1 MQFRAIIFLQKSL
14 KQSFFKNKVNQSEP
28 NVTPVATAEENGG
41 PQEVQSHDNDTM
53 SRDLTSVSDGN
64 SRDTGSHDNNSLSR
78 ARDQD
83 LASTTNGD
91 VNGDSQSHDQSCDPH
106 VITNG
111 GSEELKSHYQSC
123 DPHVTTN
130 NGKLTSA
137 QKLARFA
144 FKSS

>member
-28 NVTPVATAEENGG
+28 NVTPVAAAEENGG

-64 SRDTGSHDNNSLSR
+64 SQDTGSHDDNSPS
-78 ARDQD
+78 RDQD

-91 VNGDSQSHDQSCDPH
+91 VNGDGQSHDQSCDPH

-111 GSEELKSHYQSC
+111 DSASTYKSHDQSC
-123 DPHVTTN
+123 DSHVTTN
-130 NGKLTSA
+130 GGKLTSA

>member
-1 MQFRAIIFLQKSL
+1 M
-14 KQSFFKNKVNQSEP
+14 NQSEP

-64 SRDTGSHDNNSLSR
+64 SRDTGSHDDNSGPS
-78 ARDQD
+78 RDQD
-83 LASTTNGD
+83 LTSTTNGD

-111 GSEELKSHYQSC
+111 NDEELKSHDQSR
-123 DPHVTTN
+123 DSHVTTN
-130 NGKLTSA
+130 SEKLTSV
-137 QKLARFA
+137 QKIARFA
-144 FKSS
+144 FKSP